1 MSIVH
6 DIVHTTTYH
15 YREPVRFGPHRVM
28 FRPRDSH
35 DQRVLATDLAV
46 SPLAGIHLVQ
56 DVYSNSIALVQP
68 VQEADVLRIVCAF
81 SIEHVPGGPAP
92 PLALAAEALPF
103 TYAPE
108 DWIDLAPYLRPH
120 TDDPD
125 GELIAWARQFL
136 DSRGRTPTLE
146 TLARMNATV
155 GASLRYAARNEE
167 GTQLP
172 LRTLELGTGSCRDY
186 ALLMMEA
193 VRRLGIAA
201 RFVSGYL
208 YDESLDDEGDVAMVG
223 SGVTHAWLQVFLP
236 GAGWV
241 TYDPTNNLI
250 GGSQLIRVAV
260 VRDPAFASPVSGV
273 WYGEPDAYVGMT
285 VTVQVSRRKIGGQ
298 PDRRRNGAT
307 RSANPLP

>member
-15 YREPVRFGPHRVM
+15 YRKPVRFGPHRVM

-35 DQRVLATDLAV
+35 DQRVLATDLSV
-46 SPLAGIHLVQ
+46 TPQAGIRMIQ

-68 VQEADVLRIVCAF
+68 EQDANELRIVCAF
-81 SIEHVPGGPAP
+81 TIEHVSGGAAP
-92 PLALAAEALPF
+92 PLAVSAESLPF

-108 DWIDLAPYLRPH
+108 EWIDLAPYLRPH
-120 TDDPD
+120 TDDPH
-125 GELIAWARQFL
+125 GQLIAWAHQFL
-136 DSRGRTPTLE
+136 DGNGPTPTFE
-146 TLARMNATV
+146 TLARMNKHV
-155 GASLRYAARNEE
+155 GTSLRYAARDEE

-208 YDESLDDEGDVAMVG
+208 YDESLDGQSDTWMVG
-223 SGVTHAWLQVFLP
+223 SGVTHAWLEVFLP
-236 GAGWV
+236 GAGWT

-250 GGSQLIRVAV
+250 GGNQLIRVAV
-260 VRDPAFASPVSGV
+260 VRDPAFAAPISGI
-273 WYGEPDAYVGMT
+273 WYGEPDAYEGMT
-285 VTVQVSRRKIGGQ
+285 VTVQVRRRKME
-298 PDRRRNGAT
+298 PE
-307 RSANPLP
+307 S